1 MTSVIITGI
10 FFSFVLAMLVIIVG
24 AIVLMS
30 KKGGGFRDDPFQSD
44 ETRIIQQIHQGLS
57 KMEKRIEAL
66 ETILLEREPKEEKRN
81 KERKHTD
88 ETIL

>member
-1 MTSVIITGI
+1 MTSVLITGI

-30 KKGGGFRDDPFQSD
+30 KKDGGLRGDQFQSD

-57 KMEKRIEAL
+57 KMEKRVEAL
-66 ETILLEREPKEEKRN
+66 ETILLERDTKEKKSN
-81 KERKHTD
+81 KEGEQTD